1 MIIAEF
7 RHGFGIDIEAN
18 NDICYVADT
27 DEVENGLFSFVGIII
42 LLPFLKIHIGEM
54 NLIGGAQ

>member
-7 RHGFGIDIEAN
+7 RQGFGLDIEFN
-18 NDICYVADT
+18 QDICYIADT
-27 DEVENGLFSFVGIII
+27 DDVEDGLFAFVGIII

-54 NLIGGAQ
+54 NHIGGKQ